1 MCLCNIYLQMVTAA
15 VDVNHSEQF
24 MEALNKELFS
34 VAAVQKK
41 KIISWYTGLSTGI
54 RVIKGLL
61 WIYTI
66 VAKNTVI
73 TWSS

>member
-24 MEALNKELFS
+24 MEALNRELFS

-41 KIISWYTGLSTGI
+41 KDNFLIHWAECWN
-54 RVIKGLL
+54 KG
-61 WIYTI
+61 Y
-66 VAKNTVI
+66 
-73 TWSS
+73 

>member
-41 KIISWYTGLSTGI
+41 IISWCTGLSAGI

-66 VAKNTVI
+66 IAKNTVI
-73 TWSS
+73 AWSS